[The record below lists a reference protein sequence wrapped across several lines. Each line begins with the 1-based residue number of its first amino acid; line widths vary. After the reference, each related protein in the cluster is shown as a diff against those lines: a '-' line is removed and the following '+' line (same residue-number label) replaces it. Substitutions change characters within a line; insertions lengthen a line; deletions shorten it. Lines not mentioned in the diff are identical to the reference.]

1 MKPSVGEKKQL
12 AYNKKY
18 DIKPRGVT
26 KKIQNLIDT
35 LSDEVDI
42 DDPVNSEINEV
53 MVSIKTDKQLMQQ
66 VVKLEKKMRDAAKNL
81 DFENAAVLRDQL
93 RVLRKVSL
101 K

>member
-1 MKPSVGEKKQL
+1 M
-12 AYNKKY
+12 
-18 DIKPRGVT
+18 
-26 KKIQNLIDT
+26 
-35 LSDEVDI
+35 SDEVDI
-42 DDPVNSEINEV
+42 DDPVNSDINEV

-66 VVKLEKKMRDAAKNL
+66 IVKLEKKMRDAAKNL